1 MEIENNS
8 YPTSMGI
15 QDPIYKLLLVNHK
28 NPINGWIQYK
38 KYTEKNDDGKWIP
51 ITKDSIPNDSDFA
64 KEYNILMAVNAGK
77 LNVGNP
83 FLGGNDD
90 YE

>member
-1 MEIENNS
+1 METENNS
-8 YPTSMGI
+8 YPTSPFM
-15 QDPIYKLLLVNHK
+15 QDPISKLLLVNHK
-28 NPINGWIQYK
+28 NPINGWIQYT
-38 KYTEKNDDGKWIP
+38 KYKENNDDGKWIP

-77 LNVGNP
+77 LNVENP